1 MVMENENALNAEE
14 VAKILK
20 IGRNAVY
27 NMAKSGELTSYR
39 IGRKLRFTYTDVLNY
54 IEGSR
59 GTGPTQSIAST
70 PAIQPASSVDQ
81 PSQGFIIAGHDTL
94 LEVLAAHSQKRGTNI
109 MLTSMNS
116 YDALHA
122 LYKNQISAACCH
134 MYDYEEDEFNV
145 PFVKRMLP
153 GEEIVLIL
161 LAVRT
166 QGFLVAKGNPLRI
179 NSLQDLTRPE
189 VRFTNREKGS
199 GVRIYLDAC
208 LKQEGIDKRLIS
220 GYDNEMTSEIYLAA
234 RISQGHTDVGIG
246 RQQTAEHVNG
256 VDFIPL
262 YQEEYALVMKK
273 AALELPE
280 AKAILGIMASGE
292 LQEALSH
299 TDGYDMS
306 RTGRYT
312 FIGI

>member
-39 IGRKLRFTYTDVLNY
+39 IGRKLRFTYSDILSY

-59 GTGPTQSIAST
+59 GVHPMEAPST
-70 PAIQPASSVDQ
+70 TPIIQPNAAGDAQ
-81 PSQGFIIAGHDTL
+81 RGFIIAGRDTL
-94 LEVLAAHSQKRGTNI
+94 LDVLAAYSQKRSANI

-122 LYKNQISAACCH
+122 LYKDRISAACCH

-153 GEEIVLIL
+153 GEEVVLIL

-166 QGFLVAKGNPLRI
+166 QGFLVAKGNPLGI
-179 NSLQDLTRPE
+179 QSLQDLTRDD
-189 VRFTNREKGS
+189 VRFINREKGS
-199 GVRIYLDAC
+199 GIRIYLDGC
-208 LKQEGIDKRLIS
+208 LRQEGIDSKLIN
-220 GYDNEMTSEIYLAA
+220 GYGTETTSEIYLAA
-234 RISQGHTDVGIG
+234 RISQGLADVGIG
-246 RQQTAEHVNG
+246 RQQTAEQVNG
-256 VDFIPL
+256 IDFVPL
-262 YQEEYALVMKK
+262 YQEEYTLVMKK
-273 AALELPE
+273 ATLETPE
-280 AKAILGIMASGE
+280 AKTILGIMASGE

-299 TDGYDMS
+299 TNGYDMS
-306 RTGRYT
+306 HTGRYT
-312 FIGI
+312 FVGV